1 MIGLP
6 GMIRLPP
13 AREAGVYA
21 VALVCL
27 GNICRSPTA
36 HVVLAHRVA
45 QAGLAPAVTVSSC
58 GTAGWHVGK
67 PMDPRSAATL
77 SEAGYDPSHHRA
89 RQFDASWLDA
99 HDLVLAM
106 DGQNLAEVHALGG
119 RAPQVRLLGD
129 FDPVDPGAEV
139 PDPYYG
145 GTDGFHDVLA
155 MVERA
160 SDALVAAFIEL
171 PGVLAEGEA
180 VEADS
185 P

>member
-1 MIGLP
+1 MTG
-6 GMIRLPP
+6 LPP
-13 AREAGVYA
+13 AREVGKYA

-36 HVVLAHRVA
+36 HVVLAQRVVR
-45 QAGLAPAVTVSSC
+45 AGLAPAVTVSSC

-67 PMDPRSAATL
+67 PMDTRSAATL

-89 RQFDASWLDA
+89 RQFDASWLDT

-106 DGQNLAEVHALGG
+106 DSQNLADLHALGG
-119 RAPQVRLLGD
+119 RAPQVRLFGD

-139 PDPYYG
+139 PDPYSG
-145 GTDGFHDVLA
+145 GMDGFHDVLG

-160 SDALVAAFIEL
+160 SDALIAALNEL
-171 PGVLAEGEA
+171 PGLLAEDEV